1 MLARPLTEALG
12 QAVVVENHPGAGG
25 NLAFEMVAH
34 APPDGHTLLVGW
46 DSVAINPALYGRVPY
61 DPLRDFVPVVQTVR
75 AAQVLAVR
83 PDLPANGL
91 PEFLALSRRRPLS
104 LGSPGNGSIGH
115 LASELLRSRA
125 AAEWTHVPYRG
136 GGPASADLLAGHL
149 DALFLT
155 LAAVIEHVRAGR
167 MRALAVS
174 TAARATA
181 LPEVPTV
188 SEAIGAAD
196 YDLVSWQ
203 GLLAPAGTDP
213 AVVARLNREVNRA
226 LADPALS
233 GRLVAQ
239 GLEPAGGA
247 PEALAGLLR
256 ADVARWP
263 ALVRAAGAR
272 PD

>member
-1 MLARPLTEALG
+1 
-12 QAVVVENHPGAGG
+12 
-25 NLAFEMVAH
+25 
-34 APPDGHTLLVGW
+34 
-46 DSVAINPALYGRVPY
+46 
-61 DPLRDFVPVVQTVR
+61 
-75 AAQVLAVR
+75 
-83 PDLPANGL
+83 
-91 PEFLALSRRRPLS
+91 
-104 LGSPGNGSIGH
+104 
-115 LASELLRSRA
+115 
-125 AAEWTHVPYRG
+125 VPYRG

-174 TAARATA
+174 TAARVAA

-188 SEAIGAAD
+188 SEAIGGAAAD

-213 AVVARLNREVNRA
+213 AVVSRLNREVNRA
-226 LADPALS
+226 LSDPALS
-233 GRLVAQ
+233 GRLAAQ

-247 PEALAGLLR
+247 PEDALAATLR